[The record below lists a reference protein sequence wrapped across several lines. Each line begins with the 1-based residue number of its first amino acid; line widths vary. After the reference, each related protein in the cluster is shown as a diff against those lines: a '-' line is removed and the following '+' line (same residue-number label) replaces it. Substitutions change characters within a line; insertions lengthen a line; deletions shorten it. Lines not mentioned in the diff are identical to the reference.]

1 MPADYRFYDSL
12 IVAGALASG
21 ARTLY
26 TEDLQSGRE
35 LRGLR
40 IENPFA

>member
-1 MPADYRFYDSL
+1 
-12 IVAGALASG
+12 VAGASASG

-26 TEDLQSGRE
+26 TEDLRSGRE
-35 LRGLR
+35 LAGLR